1 MPDSIKVTGQVDPTT
16 EVVLQAAVALSFP
29 PTGTIA
35 PVHDEAN
42 TNENTPKLPGTGV
55 AVLSF
60 GIIGESEES
69 TTVVG
74 TKGRLKIE
82 TPSHCPTTLSV
93 RLKQHGRGQTSTVTT
108 YNYPVPADTEAI
120 IAAGGYYYPNSAGF
134 AYEAAAVARCI
145 AAGKTE
151 CPQYTLNDTLI
162 EIKIMDEISAQ
173 LNCKSIYDD

>member
-1 MPDSIKVTGQVDPTT
+1 MPDEIKVTGQIDRSTD
-16 EVVLQAAVALSFP
+16 VVLQAAVAMSFP
-29 PTGTIA
+29 STGSIA
-35 PVHDEAN
+35 PVHDETN

-55 AVLSF
+55 ALLSLGF
-60 GIIGESEES
+60 LGESEES

-93 RLKQHGRGQTSTVTT
+93 RIKEHGRGQSSTSTT
-108 YNYPVPADTEAI
+108 YHYPLPADTEQI
-120 IAAGGYYYPNSAGF
+120 MSTGGYYYPNSAGF

-151 CPQYTLNDTLI
+151 CPQYTLNETLVQ
-162 EIKIMDEISAQ
+162 IKIMDQIRTQ
-173 LNCKSIYDD
+173 LGCKSIYED